1 VEQFL
6 QGAITMEDITCRT
19 DALKSLGTDLGCGGS
34 RKWILLTDYTQRVID
49 KVPPKHL
56 AR

>member
-6 QGAITMEDITCRT
+6 QGAITMEDIACRT